1 MDHFDSE
8 RGSATLEPEEPVAE
22 PKEPIV
28 EPNNPTLDRLEDQL
42 AWYEGK
48 SAWNQKK
55 FKWLKIVE
63 IIAAA
68 LIPFAA
74 GISATEAGIT
84 ETGINISPYITGAL
98 GVVVVVLEGLQSLY
112 QFQNLWTSY
121 RSTAEGL
128 KHEKYLWLAGAGP
141 YQNADNRNAL
151 FADRVEAL
159 LSTEH
164 AKWVTDTVQAGMPKT
179 EKS

>member
-1 MDHFDSE
+1 V
-8 RGSATLEPEEPVAE
+8 RSATLEPEEPVAE
-22 PKEPIV
+22 PK
-28 EPNNPTLDRLEDQL
+28 NPTLDRLEDQL
-42 AWYEGK
+42 KWYDGK
-48 SAWNQKK
+48 SGWNQKM
-55 FKWLKIVE
+55 FKGLKVVE

-74 GISATEAGIT
+74 GLSAA
-84 ETGINISPYITGAL
+84 GINISPYIAGSL

-141 YQNADNRNAL
+141 YLNADNPPAL

-159 LSTEH
+159 ISTEH
-164 AKWVTDTVQAGMPKT
+164 AKWVTEQQQVGK
-179 EKS
+179 EKSPKS